1 MLFRLSPASQTNEN
15 DIKREVR
22 GGDRRIADH
31 RLAAFAP
38 LMRDEMR

>member
-22 GGDRRIADH
+22 GGDWRLAGH
-31 RLAAFAP
+31 RLAAFPP
-38 LMRDEMR
+38 LVRVEMR